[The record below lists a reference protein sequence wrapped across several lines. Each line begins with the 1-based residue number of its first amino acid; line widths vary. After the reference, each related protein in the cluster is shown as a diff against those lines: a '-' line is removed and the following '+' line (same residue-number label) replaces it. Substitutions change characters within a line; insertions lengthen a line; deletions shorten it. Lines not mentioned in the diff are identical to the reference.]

1 MRAKQSPAERVAEIQ
16 AALREAKLDGWLF
29 YDFRHSDPLA
39 YRILK
44 LDEKMFASRRWFYYV
59 PASGEPVKIVQS
71 IEQFKLDSLP
81 GRKLVFRGWQEL
93 HARLR
98 EVLAPAAKESKRRV
112 AMQYS
117 PMNDIPYISRV
128 DAGTIELVR
137 SFGVE
142 PVTSAE
148 LVQRFEAVFSPEQHQ
163 MHVEASDKMHRIIQE
178 AFAEIARRIRADE
191 PTTEWDI
198 AQFMLRRYK
207 EEGMEQEPMIVAVN
221 ANAANP
227 HYMPTK
233 EKNSPIKRGDFVLI
247 DAATKL
253 SKPDAVATDQTWTGY
268 VGETV
273 PEEYS
278 RIFNIVREARDSA
291 VDFVRKNIRAG
302 KPIRGAEVDDVSR
315 GVITRAGFG
324 EQFTHRTG
332 HSIGE
337 ETHGNG
343 VNIDDFETRDSR
355 RIIPGVCFSIEPGI
369 YLEGKF
375 GVRSEINVYVSDK
388 DIEVTGQP
396 IQTEIIPILKLSDPG
411 SARVSRAGD
420 GVSPSRTFSAEL
432 VISILPLRT
441 ADATAKRLDVAASP
455 VERSLSRELRF
466 VLNRHHPADT
476 EPVFKHS
483 ELGRPECLLKRHC
496 NLATVGKRVEDA
508 LGFLLVRNN
517 N

>member
-1 MRAKQSPAERVAEIQ
+1 MSRINLVALAVLCSVFIGPMSAQQSPTERVNEIQ

-44 LDEKMFASRRWFYYV
+44 LDEKMFASRRWFYYI

-71 IEQFKLDSLP
+71 IEQFKLDLLP
-81 GRKLVFRGWQEL
+81 GKKLIFRGWQEL

-98 EVLAPAAKESKRRV
+98 EVLNKAGAKQHI

-148 LVQRFEAVFSPEQHQ
+148 LVQRFEAVFSPAQHQ
-163 MHVEASDKMHRIIQE
+163 MQVEASEKMHRIIQD
-178 AFAEIARRIRADE
+178 AFAEIGRRIRADE

-198 AQFMLRRYK
+198 AQFMLGRYK
-207 EEGMEQEPMIVAVN
+207 NEGMEQEPMIVAVN
-221 ANAANP
+221 ANTADP

-253 SKPDAVATDQTWTGY
+253 NKPDAVATDQTWTGY

-273 PEEYS
+273 PEEYT

-291 VDFVRKNIRAG
+291 VDFIRKNVRAG
-302 KPIRGAEVDDVSR
+302 KAIRGAEVDDVSR

-355 RIIPGVCFSIEPGI
+355 HITPGVCFSIEPGI
-369 YLEGKF
+369 YQEGKF

-396 IQTEIIPILKLSDPG
+396 IQTKIIAILSDRK
-411 SARVSRAGD
+411 S
-420 GVSPSRTFSAEL
+420 
-432 VISILPLRT
+432 
-441 ADATAKRLDVAASP
+441 
-455 VERSLSRELRF
+455 
-466 VLNRHHPADT
+466 VL
-476 EPVFKHS
+476 
-483 ELGRPECLLKRHC
+483 
-496 NLATVGKRVEDA
+496 
-508 LGFLLVRNN
+508 
-517 N
+517 

>member
-1 MRAKQSPAERVAEIQ
+1 MGCTGPIHRFALTAIGLSSILVSPMRAEPTPAERVGDIQ
-16 AALREAKLDGWLF
+16 KALQSAKLDGWLF
-29 YDFRHSDPLA
+29 YDFRGSDPLA
-39 YRILK
+39 PRILK
-44 LDEKMFASRRWFYYV
+44 LGENASGTRRWFYYI
-59 PASGEPVKIVQS
+59 PATGEPTKIVHS
-71 IEQFKLDSLP
+71 IERGKLDALP
-81 GRKLVFRGWQEL
+81 GQRVVYRGWQEQRAL
-93 HARLR
+93 
-98 EVLAPAAKESKRRV
+98 VDAAINGRRAETGGSNQVKKRI

-128 DAGTIELVR
+128 DAGTIELIR

-142 PVTSAE
+142 VVTSAE
-148 LVQRFEAVFSPEQHQ
+148 LVQRFEAVFSPAQHQ

-178 AFAEIARRIRADE
+178 AYAEIARRVRSNE

-198 AQFMLRRYK
+198 AQFMLRRYS
-207 EEGMEQEPMIVAVN
+207 EEGMQQEPMIVAVN

-253 SKPDAVATDQTWTGY
+253 NKPEAVAADQTWTGY

-315 GVITRAGFG
+315 GVITHAGFG

-375 GVRSEINVYVSDK
+375 GVRSEIDVYVSDK
-388 DIEVTGQP
+388 DVEVTGQP
-396 IQTEIIPILKLSDPG
+396 IQREIIPILK
-411 SARVSRAGD
+411 
-420 GVSPSRTFSAEL
+420 TQ
-432 VISILPLRT
+432 
-441 ADATAKRLDVAASP
+441 
-455 VERSLSRELRF
+455 
-466 VLNRHHPADT
+466 
-476 EPVFKHS
+476 
-483 ELGRPECLLKRHC
+483 
-496 NLATVGKRVEDA
+496 
-508 LGFLLVRNN
+508 
-517 N
+517 

>member
-1 MRAKQSPAERVAEIQ
+1 MTPHRFSSFALLVLCCTVVSSMPAEQSPSERMTEIQ
-16 AALREAKLDGWLF
+16 AALRDAKLDGWLF

-44 LDEKMFASRRWFYYV
+44 LDEKMHASRRWFYYV

-81 GRKLVFRGWQEL
+81 GKKLVFRGWREL
-93 HARLR
+93 NDRLR
-98 EVLAPAAKESKRRV
+98 EMLTPMGKGSKRRV

-128 DAGTIELVR
+128 DAGTIELIR

-191 PTTEWDI
+191 PTTEWDV

-253 SKPDAVATDQTWTGY
+253 TNPEAVATDQTWTGY

-273 PEEYS
+273 PEECS

-291 VDFVRKNIRAG
+291 VDFIRKNVRDG

-315 GVITRAGFG
+315 GVITRAGLA

-332 HSIGE
+332 HSVGE

-343 VNIDDFETRDSR
+343 VNIDDCEKRDSR

-369 YLEGKF
+369 YMAGKF

-396 IQTEIIPILKLSDPG
+396 IQTEIIPILK
-411 SARVSRAGD
+411 
-420 GVSPSRTFSAEL
+420 
-432 VISILPLRT
+432 
-441 ADATAKRLDVAASP
+441 K
-455 VERSLSRELRF
+455 
-466 VLNRHHPADT
+466 
-476 EPVFKHS
+476 
-483 ELGRPECLLKRHC
+483 
-496 NLATVGKRVEDA
+496 
-508 LGFLLVRNN
+508 
-517 N
+517 

>member
-1 MRAKQSPAERVAEIQ
+1 MARTPSPAREARARSPEFSAGSGRHTTRASRKMIALRPGLMSLGEIASPLHQWLICQYQMKSQHSSLFVGFIICFTFVAGMNAQQSPAERVAEIQ

-93 HARLR
+93 HARLK
-98 EVLAPAAKESKRRV
+98 EVLGAAGKESKRRI

-198 AQFMLRRYK
+198 AQFMLRR
-207 EEGMEQEPMIVAVN
+207 
-221 ANAANP
+221 
-227 HYMPTK
+227 
-233 EKNSPIKRGDFVLI
+233 
-247 DAATKL
+247 
-253 SKPDAVATDQTWTGY
+253 
-268 VGETV
+268 
-273 PEEYS
+273 
-278 RIFNIVREARDSA
+278 
-291 VDFVRKNIRAG
+291 
-302 KPIRGAEVDDVSR
+302 
-315 GVITRAGFG
+315 
-324 EQFTHRTG
+324 
-332 HSIGE
+332 
-337 ETHGNG
+337 
-343 VNIDDFETRDSR
+343 
-355 RIIPGVCFSIEPGI
+355 
-369 YLEGKF
+369 
-375 GVRSEINVYVSDK
+375 
-388 DIEVTGQP
+388 
-396 IQTEIIPILKLSDPG
+396 
-411 SARVSRAGD
+411 
-420 GVSPSRTFSAEL
+420 
-432 VISILPLRT
+432 
-441 ADATAKRLDVAASP
+441 
-455 VERSLSRELRF
+455 
-466 VLNRHHPADT
+466 
-476 EPVFKHS
+476 
-483 ELGRPECLLKRHC
+483 
-496 NLATVGKRVEDA
+496 
-508 LGFLLVRNN
+508 
-517 N
+517 

>member
-1 MRAKQSPAERVAEIQ
+1 MSRINLFAVAVLCFSFIGPMSAQQSPAERVAEIQ
-16 AALREAKLDGWLF
+16 AALRDAKLDGWLF

-44 LDEKMFASRRWFYYV
+44 LDEKMLASRRWFYYV

-81 GRKLVFRGWQEL
+81 GKKLIFRGWKEL
-93 HARLR
+93 QARLQ
-98 EVLAPAAKESKRRV
+98 EALGTSKGSKKRI

-137 SFGVE
+137 SLGVE

-148 LVQRFEAVFSPEQHQ
+148 LVQKFEAVFSPAQYQ

-178 AFAEIARRIRADE
+178 AFAEIARRIRANE

-198 AQFMLRRYK
+198 AQFMLRRYSR
-207 EEGMEQEPMIVAVN
+207 EGMQQEPMIVAVN
-221 ANAANP
+221 ANTANP

-253 SKPDAVATDQTWTGY
+253 DKPDAVATDQTWTGY

-273 PEEYS
+273 PEDYT
-278 RIFNIVREARDSA
+278 RIFNIVKEARDSD
-291 VDFVRKNIRAG
+291 VDFIRKNVRAG

-315 GVITRAGFG
+315 GVITRAGYG

-369 YLEGKF
+369 YREGKF

-396 IQTEIIPILKLSDPG
+396 IQTEIVPILK
-411 SARVSRAGD
+411 
-420 GVSPSRTFSAEL
+420 
-432 VISILPLRT
+432 
-441 ADATAKRLDVAASP
+441 K
-455 VERSLSRELRF
+455 
-466 VLNRHHPADT
+466 
-476 EPVFKHS
+476 
-483 ELGRPECLLKRHC
+483 
-496 NLATVGKRVEDA
+496 
-508 LGFLLVRNN
+508 
-517 N
+517 

>member
-1 MRAKQSPAERVAEIQ
+1 MTMHKVFFAITVLCFTFITSMHAEQSSAERVVQIQ
-16 AALREAKLDGWLF
+16 TALREAKLDGWLF

-44 LDEKMFASRRWFYYV
+44 LDENMHASRRWFYYI

-71 IEQFKLDSLP
+71 IEQFKLDALP
-81 GRKLVFRGWQEL
+81 GKKLVFRGWQEL
-93 HARLR
+93 NAHMKETLGA
-98 EVLAPAAKESKRRV
+98 AAKESKRRI

-117 PMNDIPYISRV
+117 PMNDIPYISHV

-148 LVQRFEAVFSPEQHQ
+148 LVQRFEAVFSPAQHEMQ
-163 MHVEASDKMHRIIQE
+163 VEASDKMHRIIQE

-191 PTTEWDI
+191 PTNEWDI
-198 AQFMLRRYK
+198 AQFILRRYN

-221 ANAANP
+221 ANTANP

-247 DAATKL
+247 DAATKFA
-253 SKPDAVATDQTWTGY
+253 KPDAVATDQTWTGY
-268 VGETV
+268 VGESV

-278 RIFNIVREARDSA
+278 RIFNIVKKARDSA

-332 HSIGE
+332 
-337 ETHGNG
+337 
-343 VNIDDFETRDSR
+343 
-355 RIIPGVCFSIEPGI
+355 
-369 YLEGKF
+369 
-375 GVRSEINVYVSDK
+375 
-388 DIEVTGQP
+388 
-396 IQTEIIPILKLSDPG
+396 
-411 SARVSRAGD
+411 
-420 GVSPSRTFSAEL
+420 
-432 VISILPLRT
+432 
-441 ADATAKRLDVAASP
+441 
-455 VERSLSRELRF
+455 
-466 VLNRHHPADT
+466 
-476 EPVFKHS
+476 
-483 ELGRPECLLKRHC
+483 
-496 NLATVGKRVEDA
+496 
-508 LGFLLVRNN
+508 
-517 N
+517 